1 MPARNGK
8 DTAKTSKYALTFV
21 WTSQPETRKYPAKR
35 YIVSSLNNL
44 ELSPPIR
51 YERYYIND
59 SLRVQKKDKDYQK
72 EILDD
77 NNDIIEK
84 ADISEKEFLSLK
96 EQARSKIIRDSYL
109 YLKDDNLFF
118 YYTFCK

>member
-1 MPARNGK
+1 M
-8 DTAKTSKYALTFV
+8 
-21 WTSQPETRKYPAKR
+21 RKNTKR

-109 YLKDDNLFF
+109 YLKDDRVSNEYSPQQATGYLPKAMLFLLLKF
-118 YYTFCK
+118 QI